1 MSKSSGIN
9 KTTQQ
14 KKSAM
19 LIYIAIGTAIV
30 VAGIGGAYLYFSQ
43 RSQSIK
49 GMLGAVAAIPQEAQ
63 VVMAFNTKSEPW
75 NKLAQ
80 FGTPASQKLISDGL
94 NKSPL
99 NSLLIQS
106 KTEYGRDVQPW
117 LEG

>member
-9 KTTQQ
+9 KSKQQ

-19 LIYIAIGTAIV
+19 LIYIAIGTAV
-30 VAGIGGAYLYFSQ
+30 VATGIGGAYLYFTQ

-75 NKLAQ
+75 KTSKMMTTTFVKHSHLFLNVYRLLLHLL
-80 FGTPASQKLISDGL
+80 FQK
-94 NKSPL
+94 
-99 NSLLIQS
+99 
-106 KTEYGRDVQPW
+106 
-117 LEG
+117 